1 MAAGFGRRSVVS
13 ILSTSSESTRKLLV
27 GYEPI
32 HDGDDALKLTRLLA
46 EVLAARPLVVTALP
60 WPTYLMGINDLQRQL
75 DLEMREHFQIAEET
89 LRDFDPETRAIA
101 SPSAAEALHELA
113 VKESAKVLVLGSS
126 HHGPF
131 GRTLAG
137 SVGESLMHDAP
148 CAIAIAPRG
157 YAERDYERLQRIGV
171 AFDGSPEA
179 WTALETA
186 IGIAEVCHGKLTVLA
201 VADYPHYG
209 YAESWSIL
217 SAGQLHDA
225 EREEKHRLVE
235 LAVGRV
241 PAELEHESRLLTGD
255 AGRTLCAA
263 SGEFDLMVSGSRAY
277 GPLRRTVLGSTTR
290 KLIRSSACPILV
302 LPRGAGVDPLGLR
315 RRRANTASR
324 PRVHA

>member
-1 MAAGFGRRSVVS
+1 MNPNHAVRP
-13 ILSTSSESTRKLLV
+13 TERKLVV

-32 HDGDDALKLTRLLA
+32 HNGDDSLKLARLLG
-46 EVLAARPLVVTALP
+46 EVLAARPIAVTALP
-60 WPTYLMGINDLQRQL
+60 WPTYLMGIEDLQRQL
-75 DLEMREHFQIAEET
+75 DVEMKERFEVVHDQ
-89 LRDFDPETRAIA
+89 LRDLEPETRAIA

-113 VKESAKVLVLGSS
+113 ETEGAQILVLGSS
-126 HHGPF
+126 HRGPV

-157 YAERDYERLQRIGV
+157 YATSETERLQRIGV

-179 WTALETA
+179 WAALETA
-186 IGIAEVCHGKLTVLA
+186 IGIAEVCHARLTVLA

-209 YAESWSIL
+209 YAESWSVL
-217 SAGQLHDA
+217 SAGTLHDA
-225 EREEKHRLVE
+225 EREEKQRLLE

-241 PAELEHESRLLTGD
+241 PNELEHDSRLLTGD

-263 SGEFDLMVSGSRAY
+263 SGEFDLMVTGSRAY

-290 KLIRSSACPILV
+290 KLIRSSSCPVLV
-302 LPRGAGVDPLGLR
+302 LPRGSGVDPLGLR
-315 RRRANTASR
+315 RRRAATGAGSYS
-324 PRVHA
+324 PA

>member
-1 MAAGFGRRSVVS
+1 MAT
-13 ILSTSSESTRKLLV
+13 TSNTSPRKLLV
-27 GYEPI
+27 GYEPL
-32 HDGDDALKLTRLLA
+32 HDGEDAIKLTRLLA
-46 EVLAARPLVVTALP
+46 EVLAARPIVVTALP

-75 DLEMREHFQIAEET
+75 DLEMEDRFAFARDE

-113 VKESAKVLVLGSS
+113 AEESAQVLVLGSC
-126 HHGPF
+126 HHGPI

-157 YAERDYERLQRIGV
+157 FAKRDFDRLQRIGV
-171 AFDGSPEA
+171 AFDGSPESWA
-179 WTALETA
+179 ALETA
-186 IGIAEVCHGKLTVLA
+186 IGIAEICHGRLTVLT

-225 EREEKHRLVE
+225 EREEKQRLLE
-235 LAVGRV
+235 LALGRV
-241 PAELEHESRLLTGD
+241 PAELNHESRLLSGD

-263 SGEFDLMVSGSRAY
+263 SGEFDLMVTGSRAY

-290 KLIRSSACPILV
+290 KLIRSSSCPILV
-302 LPRGAGVDPLGLR
+302 LPRGAGVDPLDLR
-315 RRRANTASR
+315 RRRASSGRSGPAH
-324 PRVHA
+324 RVGAPA

>member
-1 MAAGFGRRSVVS
+1 VGQ
-13 ILSTSSESTRKLLV
+13 TSDTERTLLV

-32 HDGDDALKLTRLLA
+32 HDGEDALKLTRLLA
-46 EVLAARPLVVTALP
+46 EILAARPLVVTALP

-75 DLEMREHFQIAEET
+75 DSEMHERFAFVHDNLAE
-89 LRDFDPETRAIA
+89 FDPRTRAIA

-113 VKESAKVLVLGSS
+113 EEESAQLMVLGSS
-126 HHGPF
+126 HHGPI

-157 YAERDYERLQRIGV
+157 FAKRDFDRMQRIAV
-171 AFDGSPEA
+171 AFDGSPES

-186 IGIAEVCHGKLTVLA
+186 IGIAEVCHGKLTVIA

-225 EREEKHRLVE
+225 EREEKQRLLE
-235 LAVGRV
+235 LAVRRV
-241 PAELEHESRLLTGD
+241 PEELERESRLLTGD
-255 AGRTLCAA
+255 AGRVLCAV
-263 SGEFDLMVSGSRAY
+263 SGEFDLIVSGSRAY

-290 KLIRSSACPILV
+290 KLIRSSSCPILV
-302 LPRGAGVDPLGLR
+302 LPRGVGVDPLGLR
-315 RRRANTASR
+315 HRRATTAR
-324 PRVHA
+324 AGTPA

>member
-1 MAAGFGRRSVVS
+1 MAS
-13 ILSTSSESTRKLLV
+13 SSETNRTLMV
-27 GYEPI
+27 GYEPV
-32 HDGDDALKLTRLLA
+32 HDGGDALKLARLLA
-46 EVLAARPLVVTALP
+46 EVLAARPIVVTALP

-75 DLEMREHFQIAEET
+75 DREMEDQFAVVREQLSGLE
-89 LRDFDPETRAIA
+89 PETRAIA
-101 SPSAAEALHELA
+101 GPSAAEALHELA
-113 VKESAKVLVLGSS
+113 EAEAAQVLVLGSC
-126 HHGPF
+126 HHGPI

-157 YAERDYERLQRIGV
+157 FAKREFERLQRIAV
-171 AFDGSPEA
+171 AFDGSPES

-186 IGIAEVCHGKLTVLA
+186 IGIAEVCRGKLTILA

-217 SAGQLHDA
+217 SSGQLHDA
-225 EREEKHRLVE
+225 EREEKQRLLE
-235 LAVGRV
+235 LALGRV
-241 PAELEHESRLLTGD
+241 PAELEHEGRLLSGD

-263 SGEFDLMVSGSRAY
+263 SGEFDLMISGSRAY

-290 KLIRSSACPILV
+290 KLIRSASCPVLV

-315 RRRANTASR
+315 LRRSNSTRTRSGGRSGAA
-324 PRVHA
+324 V